1 MPRGFD
7 YAFSVAQILESLA
20 HLPTAVLFL
29 LFACLWVLIAFG
41 LLWGC
46 DRFVPY
52 HVRKGSF
59 NGVRNM
65 MAIAASFYSFLVGFI
80 VVQEWSTVG
89 TTKTLISQQAA
100 NLATAEYAATTLP
113 SPNAENVLNS
123 LAAFTK
129 SELCDEIPALEDST
143 VGRPRTNVALFRL
156 YQTAATVSPESVK
169 GLPGYSQV
177 FSDIGD
183 ISDLRYQIINGASQR
198 VPLVLLI
205 VVFGVGLFLVCTVTL
220 QDVKHRK
227 SHVGT
232 VIAVALFVAA
242 GNTVIVSLNRPFVG
256 AVTVSSQP
264 LAGVAA
270 YAFEV
275 PESEVCGPT
284 P

>member
-1 MPRGFD
+1 M
-7 YAFSVAQILESLA
+7 
-20 HLPTAVLFL
+20 
-29 LFACLWVLIAFG
+29 LIASG

-46 DRFVPY
+46 ERFVPY
-52 HVRKGSF
+52 HVRKGNY

-89 TTKTLISQQAA
+89 AIKGQISQQAA
-100 NLATAEYAATTLP
+100 NIATAEYAATTLP
-113 SPNAENVLNS
+113 PPHAENVLES
-123 LAAFTK
+123 IALFTK
-129 SELCDEIPALEDST
+129 SELCDEIPALSDST
-143 VGRPRTNVALFRL
+143 VGLPQTNVALFSL
-156 YQTAATVSPESVK
+156 YQSAAAVSPASVK
-169 GLPGYSQV
+169 GRPGYSQV
-177 FSDIGD
+177 FSEIGD
-183 ISDLRYQIINGASQR
+183 ISELRFQIINGASQR

-205 VVFGVGLFLVCTVTL
+205 AIFGVGLFLVGTVTL
-220 QDVKHRK
+220 QDVHHRR

-256 AVTVSSQP
+256 AATVSSQP

-275 PESEVCGPT
+275 PESEVCRAT